1 MALITTS
8 NLSLKVIA
16 NTKNNT
22 TYSITGISVPQKFRV
37 QGKQRSYGNTTV
49 TDGHITKSYTTSTSL
64 SRTNAGTSSEV
75 STYTLSA
82 TMPLNKSLK
91 IALISLTPSTGFS
104 LLKKPST
111 VLRKPITGLS
121 VYLEETTTANVYNLI
136 CNISREIKQF
146 ENAIID
152 LNYLIGKQ
160 AVASPSNTIKKVI
173 VGKTNIPTYGC
184 SKNIKIYGSPNT
196 PFELSVLDNNN
207 KNLLAQANSTG
218 SVPSGVVDVFSG
230 TLNKRGYY
238 SYYQKFPSAPIVLST
253 AVNVGGGASNVRQVT
268 FDSLSGVL
276 VGDEII
282 AVDSRNQR
290 IDNGETIK
298 VVSID
303 STYVCTLSRAV
314 TLADDTKVKFRRNAS
329 YKINVETTGTKGS
342 KVNATYP
349 THTLTQN
356 LDNIITFNATTSV
369 GAIRINGG
377 SGGVTHS
384 VSYSQSSY
392 GQNQQGLLQR
402 NILLIYTLTGKT
414 FTVTSGHPSIADFVK
429 ASGDANISGI
439 VTGSGSSTTTYTITA
454 RLDLT
459 YGSEDT
465 VFNINLDNIVT

>member
-1 MALITTS
+1 MLVKNT
-8 NLSLKVIA
+8 NLTLQVVAK
-16 NTKNNT
+16 TKGNT
-22 TYSITGISVPQKFRV
+22 TYSVTGIAIPQKF
-37 QGKQRSYGNTTV
+37 KTKHKANNFGNTTV
-49 TDGHITKSYTTSTSL
+49 TDGFITINSNSTSAL
-64 SRTNAGTSSEV
+64 TRTDTGTVNEV
-75 STYTLSA
+75 STNLIKA
-82 TMPLNKSLK
+82 IVPLNKSLK
-91 IALISLTPSTGFS
+91 IALISLSPATGYV
-104 LLKKPST
+104 L
-111 VLRKPITGLS
+111 LRKPNAILRKAVKGLR
-121 VYLEETTTANVYNLI
+121 VFLEETATANVYNLM
-136 CNISREIKQF
+136 CNMSREIKQS
-146 ENAIID
+146 ENVIID
-152 LNYLIGKQ
+152 LDYLIGKQ

-207 KNLLAQANSTG
+207 KNLLTQANSTG
-218 SVPSGVVDVFSG
+218 PVPSGVVDVFSG

-253 AVNVGGGASNVRQVT
+253 AVNVGGGVSNVRQVT

-356 LDNIITFNATTSV
+356 LDNVVTFNATTSV

-402 NILLIYTLTGKT
+402 DILLIYTLTGKT

-439 VTGSGSSTTTYTITA
+439 VTGSGSSTTTYTVTA
-454 RLDLT
+454 RLNLT

-465 VFNINLDNIVT
+465 VFNINVDNIVT